1 MANTADTSDDL
12 YSLLVLIIAI
22 SQEKS
27 MFEIAKKRKCQRQII
42 YNYPSKRL
50 TQILNFFPGSML
62 PDPGLLGWAALGGYL
77 SEPPSTNFWI
87 RPRKGFMFVY
97 MNISNK
103 AGKKRSKPAVNMTTY
118 ENKPFALRGHVTS
131 FLWK

>member
-1 MANTADTSDDL
+1 MSKADNLQLSFKTLEITS
-12 YSLLVLIIAI
+12 
-22 SQEKS
+22 
-27 MFEIAKKRKCQRQII
+27 
-42 YNYPSKRL
+42 PL
-50 TQILNFFPGSML
+50 TQILNVFPGSMP
-62 PDPGLLGWAALGGYL
+62 PDPGLLGWAAFGGHL
-77 SEPPSTNFWI
+77 SKPPSTKFWI
-87 RPRKGFMFVY
+87 RLRKGFMFVY